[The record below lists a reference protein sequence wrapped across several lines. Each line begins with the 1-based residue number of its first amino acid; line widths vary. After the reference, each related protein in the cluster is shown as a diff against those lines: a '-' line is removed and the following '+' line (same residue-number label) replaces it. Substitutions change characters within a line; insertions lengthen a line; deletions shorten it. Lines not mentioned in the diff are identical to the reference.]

1 MTRIEDTKDPLLPG
15 ITPRSLAA
23 IVLTMLVTAILVQVS
38 EILIGLTHPAE
49 HTLAIPAV
57 MTFLVLVLAAGGLEL
72 LARRRILTRPERLCV
87 LFALLIG
94 TPLMTQG
101 FWHRIVAISSTI
113 PRMGDFEKIDA
124 LSDRL
129 WPHGP
134 NLLAGMMERGGAGT
148 PGKDAPDLKITGN
161 VKWQQV
167 RMDLDPCAATS
178 SQPHTQP
185 GDGSVA
191 TATRP
196 PRAQADDEPPA
207 WVAVLR
213 NAKPSDVSAV
223 RVRLPKAAPGT
234 AGLVPGEQY
243 LASVLARARNLGPEA
258 NYYFR
263 IHRDEE
269 TQYQEAFRSNA
280 GAKLTFLHKGGF
292 VRVGA
297 YGVRFPTGVREATVV
312 EFGLSGVGDL
322 ELADPKL
329 LSVAALA
336 GAYGGKQEISR
347 SDFQKLPEDQRTGLL
362 VRPDNMW
369 SWEGVK
375 YLAAGYIPLAD
386 WAEPVLTW
394 TGFVA
399 LVLMATLAVNVI
411 MRRQWIE
418 SERYQMP
425 IAQVPLALLGP
436 PGEPDQAVPSIWR
449 SRVMWAGF
457 AVAMAWCL
465 MRGWNFY
472 NPNVPDVG
480 IRVVLKDYFSGPA
493 WGKTFENV
501 FFEVSAVFVALAV
514 FMELNILASLL
525 VGFAMYHSQHW
536 FGEMTGLSAHSQYP
550 FANQQQVAA
559 FFAYAM
565 LVLLFS
571 RKHLWRV
578 LVEAVRGRPPAE
590 ASAATADAAAPP
602 LGPDGVPALPGAPR
616 ADPAG
621 PREMWSYRTALLVL
635 VGTFVGIVLWGQWVG
650 VPAKG
655 MLIFFAFVLCIS
667 LVCAKARAECG
678 TPFGYFACWNATMFL
693 VMLGG
698 MTVFGPRMMLTGLV
712 ASFFLCETVFFLIP
726 GAQFELI
733 ELGRRYRVVPRHLM
747 YTAVLGLV
755 GGMVFGGWVFLSNSY
770 SLGGE
775 SLRRYAWAY
784 YEKSWYFFDFNTNL
798 EAATTAMLAKN
809 AAAAAPAV
817 AGGIPPETWAYA
829 YGAGITTLLT
839 VLRQIFAGFWF
850 HPLGFIL
857 GTTRIMDYIWGSV
870 LVALVIRSSVLWF
883 GGAATVREKLR
894 PFFIGVFLGSITTF
908 TIWGMYGLY
917 LLGHDV
923 ERIYGAIP

>member
-23 IVLTMLVTAILVQVS
+23 IVLTMLVTAILVQVA
-38 EILIGLTHPAE
+38 EILIGLQYPAE
-49 HTLAIPAV
+49 HTLAIPAMV
-57 MTFLVLVLAAGGLEL
+57 AFLVLVLGAGGLEI

-101 FWHRIVAISSTI
+101 FWHRIVAITSTI
-113 PRMGDFEKIDA
+113 PRTGDFEKIDA

-129 WPHGP
+129 WPHGR
-134 NLLAGMMERGGAGT
+134 NLLLGAADR
-148 PGKDAPDLKITGN
+148 KDAPNLKVVGD
-161 VKWQQV
+161 VKWHAAP
-167 RMDLDPCAATS
+167 LGGDPCASIPLLRNTR
-178 SQPHTQP
+178 P
-185 GDGSVA
+185 GDVA
-191 TATRP
+191 
-196 PRAQADDEPPA
+196 
-207 WVAVLR
+207 
-213 NAKPSDVSAV
+213 AV
-223 RVRLPKAAPGT
+223 RVRLPKAAYGS
-234 AGLVPGEQY
+234 AGLVPGEPY
-243 LASVLARARNLGPEA
+243 LVSVLARARNMGPEA
-258 NYYFR
+258 NYFCR
-263 IHRDEE
+263 IHRDGE
-269 TQYQEAFRSNA
+269 TQYLEAFRSTV
-280 GAKLTFLHKGGF
+280 GEKKTFLHKDGF
-292 VRVGA
+292 VRAGA
-297 YGVRFPTGVREATVV
+297 YGVRLPTGVREAMVV
-312 EFGLSGVGDL
+312 EFGLSGVGEL

-329 LSVAALA
+329 LSVSALV
-336 GAYGGKQEISR
+336 GAYGGMQQISR
-347 SDFQKLPEDQRTGLL
+347 SDFDKLPEDHRTGLI

-375 YLAAGYIPLAD
+375 YLAAGYIPVAD
-386 WAEPVLTW
+386 WAEPVATW

-436 PGEPDQAVPSIWR
+436 PTEPDRPIPSIWR
-449 SRVMWAGF
+449 NRVMWAGF

-472 NPNVPDVG
+472 NPNVPDMSVH
-480 IRVVLKDYFSGPA
+480 VVLKDYFSSPA

-501 FFEVSAVFVALAV
+501 FFDVGAVFVALAV

-536 FGEMTGLSAHSQYP
+536 FGEMTGLSAHSMYP
-550 FANQQQVAA
+550 FPNQQQVAA

-578 LVEAVRGRPPAE
+578 LVEAVRGRPPAG
-590 ASAATADAAAPP
+590 AGDLAPP
-602 LGPDGVPALPGAPR
+602 LGPDGAPSLPGAP
-616 ADPAG
+616 PAG
-621 PREMWSYRTALLVL
+621 PAAPREIWSYRTALLVL
-635 VGTFVGIVLWGQWVG
+635 IGTFVGIVLWGQWVG

-655 MLIFFAFVLCIS
+655 MLIFFAFVLCIA

-698 MTVFGPRMMLTGLV
+698 MMAFGPQMMLTGLL

-747 YTAVLGLV
+747 YTAVLGLA
-755 GGMVFGGWVFLSNSY
+755 GGMLFGGWVFLSNSY

-775 SLRRYAWAY
+775 SVRYAWAY
-784 YEKSWYFFDFNTNL
+784 YEKSWYFFDFNSNL
-798 EAATTAMLAKN
+798 GAATTAMLAQD
-809 AAAAAPAV
+809 AASAAVAAGVPPAAAPPV
-817 AGGIPPETWAYA
+817 AAGISPETWAYA

-839 VLRQIFAGFWF
+839 VLRQLFAGFWF

-870 LVALVIRSSVLWF
+870 LVALIIRASVLWF
-883 GGAATVREKLR
+883 GGAVTVREKLR
-894 PFFIGVFLGSITTF
+894 PFFVGVFLGAITTF
-908 TIWGMYGLY
+908 TIWGLYGLY
-917 LLGHDV
+917 LYNHDV